1 MSERVVI
8 GTPCYGAVCGC
19 GFVHGL
25 MECSVKGLLGAWI
38 ACEKESLVS
47 RARNQVAESFL
58 GLEMDWLLWVDADI
72 VFEASHVAGLLEVAN
87 RTGERLVCG
96 QYRLKTENT
105 VSYVWSY
112 PLERVAADVQRV
124 RFAGTGFMLVHRE
137 VFMEIVRLGL
147 AEKIT
152 VGPKAYYDF
161 HPVGVVDGRYESED
175 YGFCRLA
182 AEAGH
187 GPVVAEGVTV
197 GHMGMK
203 LYA

>member
-1 MSERVVI
+1 MSDRVMI

-25 MECSVKGLLGAWI
+25 METSVKGMLAGWI
-38 ACEKESLVS
+38 ACEKESLIS
-47 RARNQVAESFL
+47 RARNQVAQTFL
-58 GLEMDWLLWVDADI
+58 ELEQEWLLWVDADI
-72 VFEASHVAGLLEVAN
+72 VFEASHVAGLLEVAR

-112 PLERVAADVQRV
+112 PGDRVADDVVRV
-124 RFAGTGFMLVHRE
+124 RFAGTGFMLVHRS
-137 VFMEIVRLGL
+137 VYLEIVRLGL

-152 VGPKAYYDF
+152 VGPKAYWDF
-161 HPVGVVDGRYESED
+161 HPVRVIDGRYESED

-182 AEAGH
+182 AEAGN
-187 GPVVAEGVTV
+187 GPVVAVGVIV